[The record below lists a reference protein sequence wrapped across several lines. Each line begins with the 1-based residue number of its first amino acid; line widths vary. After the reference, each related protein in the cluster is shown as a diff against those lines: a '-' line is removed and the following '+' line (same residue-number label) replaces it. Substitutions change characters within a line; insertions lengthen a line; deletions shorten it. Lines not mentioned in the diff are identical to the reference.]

1 MGSLSRTVT
10 ITEMADPKTGTPM
23 DILADALARCRHED
37 MRTPAVLAA
46 LEALAKG
53 AREAWPFDQFRR
65 ALEMTRD
72 EDRWQTANA
81 ALNGIR
87 RVC

>member
-1 MGSLSRTVT
+1 
-10 ITEMADPKTGTPM
+10 MA
-23 DILADALARCRHED
+23 ILEDALAHCHHED
-37 MRTPAVLAA
+37 MRTPTVTAA
-46 LEALAKG
+46 LDALASR
-53 AREAWPFDQFRR
+53 ARESWPFDQFRR

>member
-1 MGSLSRTVT
+1 MSDTTPQSP
-10 ITEMADPKTGTPM
+10 MA
-23 DILADALARCRHED
+23 ILEDALTRCRHED
-37 MRTPAVLAA
+37 VRSQALTAALAA
-46 LEALAKG
+46 LALG
-53 AREAWPFDQFRR
+53 AREARPFDQFRR

-87 RVC
+87 RIC